1 MRITNKIKAMGTAL
15 MLSAISSPVFAGGGG
30 TGTATDGA
38 EFKVFQDTVIGW
50 TQGPLGIGL
59 AVTMLLMGGAI
70 GVSKNSPMPALSG
83 IAGAAF
89 LNYGPD
95 IIVSIMGDGG
105 MF

>member
-1 MRITNKIKAMGTAL
+1 MRITNKIKAMGTGL
-15 MLSAISSPVFAGGGG
+15 MLAAMSVPAFAKDNATKDESFNVFMN
-30 TGTATDGA
+30 
-38 EFKVFQDTVIGW
+38 TVTGW

-59 AVTMLLMGGAI
+59 ATTMLLMGGAI

-95 IIVSIMGDGG
+95 IIQSIMSKG
-105 MF
+105 MMF

>member
-1 MRITNKIKAMGTAL
+1 MRISKKIKAMGSAL
-15 MLSAISSPVFAGGGG
+15 MLSALSAPAFAKDTSDTSFNVFMK
-30 TGTATDGA
+30 TVTD
-38 EFKVFQDTVIGW
+38 W

-59 AVTMLLMGGAI
+59 ATTMLLMGAAI

-95 IIVSIMGDGG
+95 IIQSIMSKG
-105 MF
+105 MMF

>member
-1 MRITNKIKAMGTAL
+1 MRITNKLKAMGAVL
-15 MLSAISSPVFAGGGG
+15 ALSAMSAPAFANTG
-30 TGTATDGA
+30 TGGEADA
-38 EFKVFQDTVIGW
+38 FQVFMDTVTGW

-59 AVTMLLMGGAI
+59 ATTMLLMGGAI

-95 IIVSIMGDGG
+95 IIQSIMSRG
-105 MF
+105 MTF

>member
-1 MRITNKIKAMGTAL
+1 MRFTNKIKAMGTAL
-15 MLSAISSPVFAGGGG
+15 MLGAISVPAFAKENTSDTSFNVFMN
-30 TGTATDGA
+30 
-38 EFKVFQDTVIGW
+38 TVTGW

-59 AVTMLLMGGAI
+59 ATTMLLMGGAI

-95 IIVSIMGDGG
+95 IIQSIMSKG
-105 MF
+105 MMF

>member
-1 MRITNKIKAMGTAL
+1 MRSLTTLKSKILGALLLASATAPAFAKTTNPDD
-15 MLSAISSPVFAGGGG
+15 S
-30 TGTATDGA
+30 
-38 EFKVFQDTVIGW
+38 FKVFMDTVTGW

-59 AVTMLLMGGAI
+59 ATTMLLMGGAI

-95 IIVSIMGDGG
+95 IIQSIMARGLL
-105 MF
+105 F

>member
-1 MRITNKIKAMGTAL
+1 MRITNKIKAMGSAL
-15 MLSAISSPVFAGGGG
+15 MLSAMSAPAFA
-30 TGTATDGA
+30 AGA
-38 EFKVFQDTVIGW
+38 SEDDSFKIFMETVVGW

-59 AVTMLLMGGAI
+59 ATTMLLMGGAI

-95 IIVSIMGDGG
+95 IIQKIMSRG
-105 MF
+105 MLF

>member
-1 MRITNKIKAMGTAL
+1 MRITNKIKAMGSAL
-15 MLSAISSPVFAGGGG
+15 MLGAMSTPAFANGNG
-30 TGTATDGA
+30 TGNGQTDA
-38 EFKVFQDTVIGW
+38 FQVFMDTVTGW

-59 AVTMLLMGGAI
+59 ATTMLLMGGAI

-95 IIVSIMGDGG
+95 IIKSIMSKGV